1 MMRSAQ
7 LSKSKVLLKTAIYC
21 SVFILFFSSCNFSNK
36 KEDAAEVNGI
46 NTAIVISEKFPEKIK
61 NDQRVVDYLNEYH
74 ETLHKFYGNQYK
86 DMIITGANIFMKV
99 GGAIV
104 DAMPLLIL
112 ESRRNSFKEEFSD
125 EKMGLIYKEE
135 AKIGKV
141 INYSFYKAV
150 NDKEKNSYRQE
161 IASNLSD
168 TEESLAQQIENVRKL
183 TNDLDYNAAEFRYYY
198 SMNFFY
204 MDKESNISN
213 LTIDIEKINTSRKQY
228 ELSDPIISKY
238 DVGSKER
245 ELIESFVSLIN
256 EISNQNYDYK
266 KTQDGWSDKKKR
278 DYKKFFDAIDNAVEW
293 NIASLKDKLV
303 LIKPIDFYNIQKLKK

>member
-1 MMRSAQ
+1 
-7 LSKSKVLLKTAIYC
+7 
-21 SVFILFFSSCNFSNK
+21 
-36 KEDAAEVNGI
+36 
-46 NTAIVISEKFPEKIK
+46 
-61 NDQRVVDYLNEYH
+61 
-74 ETLHKFYGNQYK
+74 
-86 DMIITGANIFMKV
+86 
-99 GGAIV
+99 
-104 DAMPLLIL
+104 
-112 ESRRNSFKEEFSD
+112 
-125 EKMGLIYKEE
+125 
-135 AKIGKV
+135 
-141 INYSFYKAV
+141 
-150 NDKEKNSYRQE
+150 
-161 IASNLSD
+161 
-168 TEESLAQQIENVRKL
+168 
-183 TNDLDYNAAEFRYYY
+183 
-198 SMNFFY
+198 

-228 ELSDPIISKY
+228 DKSDPIISKY

>member
-1 MMRSAQ
+1 MRSAQ
-7 LSKSKVLLKTAIYC
+7 LIKSRVLLKTAIYC
-21 SVFILFFSSCNFSNK
+21 SVFILFFSSCNFLNK
-36 KEDAAEVNGI
+36 KEDAVEVNGI

-86 DMIITGANIFMKV
+86 DMIMTRANIFMKV

-112 ESRRNSFKEEFSD
+112 ESRRNSFKEEFSY

-135 AKIGKV
+135 DKIGKV
-141 INYSFYKAV
+141 INYSFYKAA

-183 TNDLDYNAAEFRYYY
+183 TNDLEYNAAEFRYYY

-204 MDKESNISN
+204 IDKESNISN

-228 ELSDPIISKY
+228 EKSDPIISKY
-238 DVGSKER
+238 NVGSKER
-245 ELIESFVSLIN
+245 ELIASFVSLVN